1 MRAACLKGIEFA
13 DSITFDPHKTL
24 VPIGS
29 GSCGIFLTP
38 HRSAV
43 EKAFNIRGQ
52 PVRTHDDEY
61 MSLQGSRTTS
71 GLHVLVIFLQPERL
85 RRQVETAAHLGD
97 FLREQLKQAGWEI
110 ANDTPLPVVCTL
122 HPKIRQGKM
131 TAAEAGCYLAKKGV
145 LAKAEALRPDEPA
158 SIRPGV
164 ISRRTN
170 EATIRQVV
178 DHLREFVTTK

>member
-13 DSITFDPHKTL
+13 DSIRFDPHKTL

-29 GSCGIFLTP
+29 GSCGMFLTP

-52 PVRTHDDEY
+52 PVRTHDYEY

-71 GLHVLVIFLQPERL
+71 GLRVLVIFLQPERL
-85 RRQVETAAHLGD
+85 RRQVEKAAHLGD
-97 FLREQLKQAGWEI
+97 FLRERLKQAGWEI
-110 ANDTPLPVVCTL
+110 TNDTPLPVVCAL
-122 HPKIRQGKM
+122 HPKMRQGKM
-131 TAAEAGCYLAKKGV
+131 TAAEAVHYLAKKGV

-158 SIRPGV
+158 SIRLGM
-164 ISRRTN
+164 ISRRTS
-170 EATIRQVV
+170 EATIQQGVG
-178 DHLREFVTTK
+178 HPREFVTTK